1 MTQEIIQEV
10 TKEEAEY
17 QELQEHLDIIKALT
31 DRARKDLVDCIKTIA
46 SRDKEALTEAAK
58 SLAKNLIAVEQYS
71 GNLAKE
77 LITEKIISSSLVNVL
92 DNLSKPKEVN
102 NDDVPEEAPQA
113 KSINIVHPF
122 ADETVAVNGM
132 NVSVNELSDLAQ
144 NADENAIARG
154 ETPSVQQADDLA
166 FKEEE
171 IAEIINGSAE
181 DKNDAYKKW
190 IEKDTFIHRGNPHIL
205 DLSDNLPKEKEKVDE
220 IIYGNEEAKE
230 TTSDEKVSETPDEV
244 GTLAKETKETDYQ
257 KWVAG
262 IKEYLERDKVRT
274 ILDRKVYFIA
284 ANPIINESIVHE
296 EPDYVN
302 ITQYI
307 EVIDAESLKYI
318 LIERHA
324 KGVDIKDTILFE
336 VDDRDVVEDHVFGRV
351 NRHRYVGQD
360 NKLTALARSLINK
373 APNQHAF
380 YRPYVVSSSGQ

>member
-1 MTQEIIQEV
+1 MTQENINEE
-10 TKEEAEY
+10 TKEQAEY
-17 QELQEHLDIIKALT
+17 KELQDHLDIIKALT
-31 DRARKDLVDCIKTIA
+31 DRARNDLITCINTIA
-46 SRDKEALTEAAK
+46 SRNKEELTVAAK
-58 SLAKNLIAVEQYS
+58 SLAKNLVAIEEYS

-77 LITEKIISSSLVNVL
+77 LVTEKIISASLVNVL
-92 DNLSKPKEVN
+92 DNLSKPQEAKVE
-102 NDDVPEEAPQA
+102 VPEEPKAE
-113 KSINIVHPF
+113 SINIVHSF

-132 NVSVNELSDLAQ
+132 NVSVNELSRLAQ
-144 NADENAIARG
+144 NEDENVVAHG
-154 ETPSVQQADDLA
+154 DTPSVPQVDDLA

-171 IAEIINGSAE
+171 I
-181 DKNDAYKKW
+181 
-190 IEKDTFIHRGNPHIL
+190 
-205 DLSDNLPKEKEKVDE
+205 DE

-230 TTSDEKVSETPDEV
+230 PTLDEKVTETFDKV
-244 GTLAKETKETDYQ
+244 GTLVKEPDYKQ
-257 KWVAG
+257 WVAD

-284 ANPIINESIVHE
+284 TNPIINESIVHE

-336 VDDRDVVEDHVFGRV
+336 VDDQDVVEDHVFGRV

-360 NKLTALARSLINK
+360 NKLTALAKSLINK